1 MSVGLDGFQP
11 SKTDENSL
19 QKRQTEKARMAAA
32 SPAARAKR
40 TASLAS
46 HHARRR
52 EIEREDV
59 AILRRRGYVPMAIAD
74 TLGLS
79 DRAVNRYLREPG
91 YKGRDGAKR

>member
-1 MSVGLDGFQP
+1 LDGFQP
-11 SKTDENSL
+11 SKTDETSL
-19 QKRQTEKARMAAA
+19 QKQQTEKARIAAA

-40 TASLAS
+40 TASLTS

-59 AILRRRGYVPMAIAD
+59 GILRRRGYVPMAIAD

-79 DRAVNRYLREPG
+79 DRAVNRYLRELG
-91 YKGRDGAKR
+91 YKDATVRRILAAG